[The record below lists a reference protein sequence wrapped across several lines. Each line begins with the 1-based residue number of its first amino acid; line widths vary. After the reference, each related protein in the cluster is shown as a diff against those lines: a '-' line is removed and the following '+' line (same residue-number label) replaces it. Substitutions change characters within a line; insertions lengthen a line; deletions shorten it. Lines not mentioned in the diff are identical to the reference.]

1 MKRAG
6 MRWLSVG
13 FFVGVIVFVIIAF
26 SSYAAS
32 EKIDGGTIA
41 FAVLAL
47 ACFITARILWSKAR
61 WHCKCGAKGRVIDSE
76 YLGKD
81 VKWTDSSDGKSSTR
95 RVTKRYCLT
104 LKCPKCGSQWCVNTT
119 KAGPTDTITY

>member
-13 FFVGVIVFVIIAF
+13 FFVGVIVFGIRAL
-26 SSYAAS
+26 SLYGEA
-32 EKIDGGTIA
+32 EKVDGGTI
-41 FAVLAL
+41 VLAL
-47 ACFITARILWSKAR
+47 VCFITSCGLWKKAR
-61 WHCKCGAKGRVIDSE
+61 WHCKCGAKGRAIDTE

-81 VKWTDSSDGKSSTR
+81 EKWTHSSNGKSFTK
-95 RVTKRYCLT
+95 RVTERYCLT
-104 LKCPKCGSQWCVNTT
+104 LKCPKCGSEWCVNTT